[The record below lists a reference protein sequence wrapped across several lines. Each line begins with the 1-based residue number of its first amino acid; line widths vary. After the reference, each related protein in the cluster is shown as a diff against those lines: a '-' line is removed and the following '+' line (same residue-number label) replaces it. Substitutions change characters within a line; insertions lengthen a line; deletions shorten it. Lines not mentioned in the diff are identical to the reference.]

1 METLQSTI
9 FIEFDVNTKKITF
22 LRGDNIVDYDSN
34 ITSVYVRV
42 KYKNLSGNT
51 VYLTPSELESYKFSL
66 YTIKPATNNV
76 NVIAGEVT
84 DELKENVYGGVIKFE
99 IPRACTN
106 RLGIV
111 KCEIHINQG
120 NKIIGSSTFVLDVK
134 QSLVT
139 AFDDELLGD
148 EDFPVLK
155 QLILE
160 IQKASNI
167 DDSNRSKITSY
178 SSDKIETI
186 REDLSSQIKE
196 KANKNDLDIE
206 KARIDL
212 LTKIEN
218 GETSG
223 NTELLDIR
231 IGINGKTYDTA
242 GNHVRDIS
250 IECNDLYSK
259 LGIIKTINLSFIV
272 GGLNDNGTLNPY
284 LNYTIISDVF
294 FINNPKFII
303 KNKDKTKDFGFTLCK
318 YSSKDD
324 IASFTKYGDYFHQDA
339 EFDNDSA
346 CYRLMITKG
355 QPLTED
361 DIPSL
366 VDNFI
371 IEDGITSRY
380 ENIISEVES
389 ITAEVE
395 SITAEVES
403 ITAEVE
409 SITADIK
416 SFQAIY
422 GTKLNM
428 VIGNLHANGAI
439 NTNASYDAISEPFKI
454 NTSTFTITNKGEGSF
469 ALAKFYDLN
478 DLSNHEIMGYYS
490 QESFTFDNDAAF
502 YRILVGLGRELT
514 SSDLPTI
521 MNNIIVKSNE
531 YTDYRKLQLPNKIF
545 INSDGNLRIPYA
557 SMLNC
562 RNKNYYIRHSGWW
575 WYHLFNDH
583 FLYKGLSGNGYA
595 DFELYDDLTGK
606 KIDEKRLNFQVVD
619 PSSISNPSTTKTLM
633 VLGDS
638 FIQAGVIINEIKSAL
653 DEHNLTNIKMVG
665 TSTSNGTGTSVPRE
679 GNGGY
684 RAWDFIND
692 PANLRDEFPTNPFWN
707 SSTGK
712 VDFKYYVENVINET
726 SLDYVIIHLG
736 INDKLTDNLQDT
748 NGNIEIVNRIKTLVN
763 YIHAD
768 YPNCKVFV
776 DGLVIISKFTEFYQY
791 EQYRDDIFEY
801 NNMLES
807 ELSNMNNTFYVP
819 VLTTF
824 NDDYAYE
831 YVYKN
836 DYAYSDETYKVVTEW
851 LHPNKAGYKMI
862 ADQIIACFLCNL

>member
-1 METLQSTI
+1 MANIKTYLNNIKTAVFGSEVRDSIHDAIQQCYDDASAKDNANME
-9 FIEFDVNTKKITF
+9 VKMA
-22 LRGDNIVDYDSN
+22 RGEYENLGKRLDS
-34 ITSVYVRV
+34 
-42 KYKNLSGNT
+42 
-51 VYLTPSELESYKFSL
+51 
-66 YTIKPATNNV
+66 
-76 NVIAGEVT
+76 
-84 DELKENVYGGVIKFE
+84 
-99 IPRACTN
+99 
-106 RLGIV
+106 
-111 KCEIHINQG
+111 H
-120 NKIIGSSTFVLDVK
+120 
-134 QSLVT
+134 
-139 AFDDELLGD
+139 
-148 EDFPVLK
+148 
-155 QLILE
+155 
-160 IQKASNI
+160 
-167 DDSNRSKITSY
+167 
-178 SSDKIETI
+178 
-186 REDLSSQIKE
+186 SSQIKE

-259 LGIIKTINLSFIV
+259 LGIIKTINPSFIV

-294 FINNPKFII
+294 FINNSKFTI
-303 KNKDKTKDFGFTLCK
+303 KNKDKTKNFGFTLYK

-324 IASFTKYGDYFHQDA
+324 ITSFTKYGDYINQDM
-339 EFDNDSA
+339 EFDNDSS
-346 CYRLMITKG
+346 CYRLTITKG
-355 QPLTED
+355 EPLTD
-361 DIPSL
+361 TDIQSL
-366 VDNFI
+366 ANNFI
-371 IEDGITSRY
+371 IEDGITDKYANMIRDLQSLTADVRSIKANYGINLNMIIGSIHDNGLVNTYSRY
-380 ENIISEVES
+380 DAVSEQFE
-389 ITAEVE
+389 
-395 SITAEVES
+395 
-403 ITAEVE
+403 
-409 SITADIK
+409 
-416 SFQAIY
+416 
-422 GTKLNM
+422 
-428 VIGNLHANGAI
+428 
-439 NTNASYDAISEPFKI
+439 I
-454 NTSTFTITNKGEGSF
+454 NTSTFTVINRGEGTF
-469 ALAKFYDLN
+469 AVVKYYDLN

-490 QESFTFDNDAAF
+490 QESFTFDNDAEA

-521 MNNIIVKSNE
+521 MNNIIVKSNTE
-531 YTDYRKLQLPNKIF
+531 DVPVEYRKLQLPNKLF
-545 INSDGNLRIPYA
+545 INADGNLRIPYA

-562 RNKNYYIRHSGWW
+562 RNKNYYIHHSGFWW
-575 WYHLFNDH
+575 KHLFNDH
-583 FLYKGLSGNGYA
+583 FLYKGLSGTGYT
-595 DFELYDDLTGK
+595 DFELFDELTGK
-606 KIDEKRLNFQVVD
+606 KLDEKRLNFQVVD
-619 PSSISNPSTTKTLM
+619 PSSLSNPSTTKTLM

-638 FIQAGVIINEIKSAL
+638 FIQAGVIVNEIKSAL
-653 DEHNLTNIKMVG
+653 DKYNLTKIKMVG
-665 TSTSNGTGTSVPRE
+665 TSTFNDTGTEVPRE

-692 PANLRDEFPTNPFWN
+692 PANLRDEFPSNPFWN
-707 SSTGK
+707 SSAGK
-712 VDFKYYVENVINET
+712 VDFRNYVENVIHEN
-726 SLDYVIIHLG
+726 SLDYAIIHLG

-748 NGNIEIVNRIKTLVN
+748 NGNAEIVNRIKTLVN
-763 YIHAD
+763 YIHTD

-776 DGLVIISKFTEFYQY
+776 DGLVTISKFTEFNEY